1 MSNKQITNAVRAAN
15 SFSKDISGNFLA
27 GQEMRVVE
35 YLKMLRSVLDGL
47 QERLEAGS
55 DFNAE
60 QKLEAIIA
68 AADAKMDK
76 MTPFDNDR
84 VEPSLEKWEKKGI
97 TIDMLVGPQ
106 A

>member
-1 MSNKQITNAVRAAN
+1 MSNKQITIAVRSAN
-15 SFSKDISGNFLA
+15 SLSKDISGNFLA

-55 DFNAE
+55 DFKAE
-60 QKLEAIIA
+60 QKLEAIMA
-68 AADAKMDK
+68 AADAKLDK

-106 A
+106 S

>member
-15 SFSKDISGNFLA
+15 SLSKDISGNFLA

-47 QERLEAGS
+47 QEKLEAGS
-55 DFNAE
+55 DFKAE
-60 QKLEAIIA
+60 QKLEAIMA
-68 AADAKMDK
+68 AGDAELDK
-76 MTPFDNDR
+76 MTPFDIAR
-84 VEPSLEKWEKKGI
+84 MESSMEKWAKQGI

-106 A
+106 T